1 MKKMDEDKDGK
12 VSFEDFEVVSC
23 NLHVFHKLIFFPPY
37 KVTVKNDPLMLEAFG
52 PCLPTLKVIFFMQA
66 ALHSNICDAFSVRQE
81 NFSLKYQADDRKKST
96 LNMI

>member
-1 MKKMDEDKDGK
+1 MTMKKMDDDKDGK

-23 NLHVFHKLIFFPPY
+23 NLHVFFHKLIFFPPY

-66 ALHSNICDAFSVRQE
+66 D
-81 NFSLKYQADDRKKST
+81 
-96 LNMI
+96 